1 MIRNQLSA
9 CLAMILFASA
19 GIAALAPRTAQSAQA
34 ETGAESVAD
43 IEGLQLWLDAAS
55 VLAEDGEKLSVWE
68 NKAQSVLEGAGDAVQ
83 SEEARQPVYVAQ
95 SAALGGPSVRLSA
108 DTFFRVGG
116 TQGFYLDDMTIIVVA
131 AVDYD
136 GNGTKEMI
144 SRISGA
150 PTFNHNWF
158 FNCENGLFNYGW
170 GSRQGTGVAYH
181 QARVPFESGRANV
194 FAGRKSG
201 STGYTAVNGE
211 ILGTFAGTSPEDEK
225 RPVYLGSDS
234 GNTVDGDF
242 GEVLIFNRGLS
253 DAEMEKVYRYLY
265 EKWDFERLDGSVL
278 DDITVGGEQVSGFS
292 PYRYE
297 YDVIVSGDALPEF
310 AAEAR
315 YAGAKV
321 EKTVGTDAVV
331 FRVTNEACVGTRE
344 YRINL
349 RSLDAVENRYTRAGI
364 GEVELN
370 DGFWKD
376 TLTQYVTRTAGYVY
390 DMFDYSYSFDNFDR
404 VAAGERKV
412 LGNTSQHAGEILIPS
427 GDNRLIG
434 SKDGEWSWG
443 NEPWREGL
451 IYEEIRA
458 VADIVS
464 LYSGDPAL
472 GEAAA
477 ELKARTEG
485 YVDRIYAAALT
496 TTGEDRNGRRIDGY
510 FSTFALLTQTGV
522 IDETESGHIWT
533 HDLYNYGCLVEAG
546 ISWYRAT
553 GDMRLLFAAT
563 RFTEFLLDYMYGE
576 DGYAVVPS
584 HQLAEEALLR
594 LYDLYRN
601 DAALV
606 RQMEVT
612 FDSAEGINASD
623 RYYRLEIRW
632 EEYINILK
640 DWIEKRGVYEG
651 RYQNTAYG
659 DYAQDHAT
667 FDKQTTAA
675 GHSVRANLWYSA
687 IAAAGNYLDNK
698 DYIAAANT
706 IWNDIVGKQMY
717 ITGGTGSVHGS
728 ESYGGDYHLPH
739 DGYCET
745 CASVG
750 MAFFAGNMSELFG
763 QAEYADVLETQLYNG
778 ILGCLGMDGCSFYY
792 QNPLT
797 SDAYQRPYWSGA
809 TPCCP
814 PMYMKIFADLVSYI
828 YMSNGDSVIVDQ
840 YISSTADLTLDI
852 GEVEII
858 QYSNLPDGD
867 RAALQVSAEGNF
879 TLRLRMPSWAS
890 SVSVTVDGT
899 VVSAVPDADGYL
911 NIGRDWSGKT
921 EVEVT
926 FGKEVI
932 RVYQDEAAANRNQVA
947 LQYGP
952 FIYCA
957 ETDDNLFEG
966 EDLLEN
972 VVIIPEAARISVSYE
987 PELFAL
993 ELNEGS
999 IARGANVLRVQAS
1012 VNGEEKTLTMI
1023 PFYLRAN
1030 RSHRRMEV
1038 WFWENTSVRGG
1049 KDVYTFD
1056 ASVDTDFT
1064 VYGEESFTVTNGVL
1078 KSDPRMEGK
1087 ILLNGYEA
1095 LSDFR
1100 VEVDITPNSTYLNNG
1115 IYLFA
1120 SEASDEQDKINALN
1134 VQLERASNEKTF
1146 TVSLFEFSSTGG
1158 YLGVLSQKT
1167 GIEWPQDETLH
1178 LRVVVYE
1185 GSIAVSVNGKEH
1197 LRYAIDETEAIGAV
1211 GLRSMLCSANY
1222 DNFALTCEEIGLHLS
1237 LLSESIEA
1245 AESLDPDAYKTSSRQ
1260 LLSEALTEARNV
1272 LENAVCDDELETAAA
1287 KLAQIVSGLEEKSD
1301 LSLLAEEIALSERIE
1316 SDDYTQASGAAFL
1329 QALER
1334 ARAMTPDDDQAAID
1348 EALAA
1353 LRQAREE
1360 LVPAENK
1367 APQEPDTPAVVWPW
1381 VVFSAV
1387 IAVIAAGGIV
1397 TAVVVSKKK
1406 R

>member
-95 SAALGGPSVRLSA
+95 SEALGGPAVRLSA
-108 DTFFRVGG
+108 NTFFRVGG

-170 GSRQGTGVAYH
+170 GSSQGTGVAYH

-278 DDITVGGEQVSGFS
+278 DDITVGGEQISGFS

-297 YDVIVSGDALPEF
+297 YDVIVSGDAQPEF

-315 YAGAKV
+315 YAGATV
-321 EKTVGTDAVV
+321 EKTVGNDAVV

-553 GDMRLLFAAT
+553 GDMRLLFATT

-584 HQLAEEALLR
+584 HQIAEEALLD
-594 LYDLYRN
+594 LYDLYKN
-601 DAALV
+601 DPELV
-606 RQMEVT
+606 RRMEET
-612 FDSAEGINASD
+612 FDSAEGLDAAD

-632 EEYINILK
+632 EQYIDIVR
-640 DWIEKRGVYEG
+640 DWIEKRGVYDG
-651 RYQNTAYG
+651 RYQSISYG

-687 IAAAGNYLDNK
+687 IAAAGNYLD
-698 DYIAAANT
+698 DREYISAANT

-763 QAEYADVLETQLYNG
+763 QAEYADVLCQAPLDPNIWKRVDEFGDEVSQYYWENISVYRLDDELVQYWDFFLSQLLKYNRPFSAARVIEYSEYSNSTMIVSILHKCCEFQNYTEPTGASIKDLSEHGIRHLFKKLYADQNVELNTLVQLEIAYMPYLKHEWIPNG
-778 ILGCLGMDGCSFYY
+778 INRYLSNNPIEFVELIAYNYKPDPGFEFLAKEHPDNQRSIAYDIIELFKTVPGFDGKSISEDKFNAWVTTAQEHAKKIGYTNSFAFCFGRVLSYA
-792 QNPLT
+792 PVGI
-797 SDAYQRPYWSGA
+797 DG
-809 TPCCP
+809 
-814 PMYMKIFADLVSYI
+814 IF
-828 YMSNGDSVIVDQ
+828 
-840 YISSTADLTLDI
+840 
-852 GEVEII
+852 
-858 QYSNLPDGD
+858 PH
-867 RAALQVSAEGNF
+867 
-879 TLRLRMPSWAS
+879 
-890 SVSVTVDGT
+890 
-899 VVSAVPDADGYL
+899 
-911 NIGRDWSGKT
+911 
-921 EVEVT
+921 
-926 FGKEVI
+926 EVI
-932 RVYQDEAAANRNQVA
+932 RDY
-947 LQYGP
+947 
-952 FIYCA
+952 
-957 ETDDNLFEG
+957 FEHSHS
-966 EDLLEN
+966 EKLEN
-972 VVIIPEAARISVSYE
+972 GLITELHNQRGFHVV
-987 PELFAL
+987 
-993 ELNEGS
+993 
-999 IARGANVLRVQAS
+999 
-1012 VNGEEKTLTMI
+1012 
-1023 PFYLRAN
+1023 
-1030 RSHRRMEV
+1030 
-1038 WFWENTSVRGG
+1038 
-1049 KDVYTFD
+1049 
-1056 ASVDTDFT
+1056 
-1064 VYGEESFTVTNGVL
+1064 
-1078 KSDPRMEGK
+1078 
-1087 ILLNGYEA
+1087 
-1095 LSDFR
+1095 
-1100 VEVDITPNSTYLNNG
+1100 
-1115 IYLFA
+1115 
-1120 SEASDEQDKINALN
+1120 
-1134 VQLERASNEKTF
+1134 
-1146 TVSLFEFSSTGG
+1146 TG
-1158 YLGVLSQKT
+1158 
-1167 GIEWPQDETLH
+1167 
-1178 LRVVVYE
+1178 
-1185 GSIAVSVNGKEH
+1185 
-1197 LRYAIDETEAIGAV
+1197 
-1211 GLRSMLCSANY
+1211 
-1222 DNFALTCEEIGLHLS
+1222 
-1237 LLSESIEA
+1237 
-1245 AESLDPDAYKTSSRQ
+1245 
-1260 LLSEALTEARNV
+1260 
-1272 LENAVCDDELETAAA
+1272 
-1287 KLAQIVSGLEEKSD
+1287 GLEEKEISD
-1301 LSLLAEEIALSERIE
+1301 KYRVNASKIRI
-1316 SDDYTQASGAAFL
+1316 SYPRS
-1329 QALER
+1329 
-1334 ARAMTPDDDQAAID
+1334 
-1348 EALAA
+1348 AA
-1353 LRQAREE
+1353 LLDKIAQSYMQESLYEQKRE
-1360 LVPAENK
+1360 LL
-1367 APQEPDTPAVVWPW
+1367 DFT
-1381 VVFSAV
+1381 
-1387 IAVIAAGGIV
+1387 G
-1397 TAVVVSKKK
+1397 
-1406 R
+1406 